1 MRSLRKSSTLPFGGI
16 MKRSSLIC
24 LVFLA
29 LFSFGYRL
37 NNSESGGVSKIYLH
51 GNTLIRTTPG
61 EGIKFYDLS
70 NPASPRQ
77 RSAISISRNADV
89 AVKANYMYADNHT
102 DLVVFDISDLSKP
115 VATDT
120 IRHVFDRP
128 VYYGDDMP
136 VMDDEVIGGSSGCGD
151 GCSSTAPAD
160 ASPTAGRGEFTNGGT
175 AGSLARFAVV
185 GDYLYCIDDYTLHVY
200 DVSDPARPRYRN
212 RVAVS
217 WDIETLFPY
226 EDKLFIGGRSGMYV
240 FDAADQEQP
249 VQLSEFTHRRS
260 CDPVVVENNRAY
272 VTLRGGTACGGFDN
286 QLDVIDISNIRMPK
300 LLKSYKLAGPYGL
313 SVRDGVVL
321 VCDGDAGLV
330 ILDVKDAANIREIGR
345 VNGVTAHDIIL
356 SGNLMVLSAQD
367 NFYLYDISRIESPT
381 LYTKLSF

>member
-1 MRSLRKSSTLPFGGI
+1 

-24 LVFLA
+24 LLFLV

-37 NNSESGGVSKIYLH
+37 NNAESGGVSKIYLQ

-70 NPASPRQ
+70 NPASPRM

-89 AVKANYMYADNHT
+89 AVKGNYMYADNLT
-102 DLVVFDISDLSKP
+102 DLVVFDISDLSRP

-120 IRHVFDRP
+120 IRRVFDRP
-128 VYYGDDMP
+128 VYYGTEMPIDDGM
-136 VMDDEVIGGSSGCGD
+136 EVGGSSGCGD
-151 GCSSTAPAD
+151 GCSNSSPVDAAPAR
-160 ASPTAGRGEFTNGGT
+160 SGEFTNGGT

-226 EDKLFIGGRSGMYV
+226 GDKLFIGGRSGMYI
-240 FDAADQEQP
+240 FNAADQEQP
-249 VQLSEFTHRRS
+249 EQISEFTHRRS

-272 VTLRGGTACGGFDN
+272 VTLRGGSACGGFDN
-286 QLDVIDISNIRMPK
+286 QLDVIDISNIRFPK

-313 SVRDGVVL
+313 SVRNGIVL
-321 VCDGDAGLV
+321 VCDGNAGLV
-330 ILDVKDAANIREIGR
+330 ILDVNDPANIREIGR
-345 VNGVTAHDIIL
+345 VEGVTAHDIIL
-356 SGNLMVLSAQD
+356 NGNLMVLSAQD
-367 NFYLYDISRIESPT
+367 NFYLYDISRIESPV